1 MLPCNKVEVSNRHH
15 SPCAIAAGIMPKL
28 IAKLL
33 MPPSKSESKKMLI
46 QVTRIARVTFGTVLN
61 EPPNLVLG
69 SAT

>member
-1 MLPCNKVEVSNRHH
+1 
-15 SPCAIAAGIMPKL
+15 MPKL

-69 SAT
+69 GVT